1 MEHTALLWFGL
12 MVVFILVEASTV
24 TMLSVWFVIGALAA
38 MVTSLL
44 GGEIWLQAVIFLAV
58 SAVMLL
64 ALRPLARKYITPKI
78 VKTNVDSV
86 VDSVGRVTEAIDNV
100 DSVYKP
106 SNIRAWKEARQ
117 ACLRYVRRAFC
128 Q

>member
-44 GGEIWLQAVIFLAV
+44 GGEIWLQAVIFLTV

-64 ALRPLARKYITPKI
+64 ALRPLAG
-78 VKTNVDSV
+78 VAVE
-86 VDSVGRVTEAIDNV
+86 GQ
-100 DSVYKP
+100 
-106 SNIRAWKEARQ
+106 ARRHHHQ
-117 ACLRYVRRAFC
+117 PAQETGLLL
-128 Q
+128 